1 MLCQAVNIAITS
13 ALKKLNGPLAV
24 SYVDMS
30 INLLQRFENYF

>member
-13 ALKKLNGPLAV
+13 ALKKKLNGSLAV

-30 INLLQRFENYF
+30 INL